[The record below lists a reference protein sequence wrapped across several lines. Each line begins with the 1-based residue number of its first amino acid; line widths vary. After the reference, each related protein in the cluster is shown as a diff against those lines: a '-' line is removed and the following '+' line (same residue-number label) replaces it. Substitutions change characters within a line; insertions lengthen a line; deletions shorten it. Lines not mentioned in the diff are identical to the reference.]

1 MENLGD
7 KETEQEAK
15 RTEPGPSIDLNVV
28 VVVSKLER
36 SHDFCAS
43 LDAKQLMREG
53 EEKKIIA
60 KFYVIWRPP
69 TRHIDETFF
78 RDVIARDFVIRKFS
92 LFALRRANQID

>member
-1 MENLGD
+1 MENLGE

-15 RTEPGPSIDLNVV
+15 RTEPGPSIDLYVVFV

-53 EEKKIIA
+53 EEKIIA
-60 KFYVIWRPP
+60 KFYVIWSPP
-69 TRHIDETFF
+69 TRHIDETFSVTSS
-78 RDVIARDFVIRKFS
+78 RETS
-92 LFALRRANQID
+92 